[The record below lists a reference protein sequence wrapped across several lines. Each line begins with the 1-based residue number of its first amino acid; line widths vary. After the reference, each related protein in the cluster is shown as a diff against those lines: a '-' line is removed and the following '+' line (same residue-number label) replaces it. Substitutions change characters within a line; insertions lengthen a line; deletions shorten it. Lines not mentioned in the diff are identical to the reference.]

1 MKTIT
6 KVYNLYTI
14 DELDEKAKET
24 AYAKWVEGNDYYFLS
39 DYLDERLHELLE
51 EKGITDTND
60 TSKAGTKPT
69 RVQYSLSYCQGDG
82 AMFEGVFMWNGYTVK
97 VKHSGHYTHYNSKT
111 IDIYKEE
118 ENGEEYNANDDVL
131 KEFDDLYKTICKEL
145 ERQGYDFI
153 EYEDSMEAFE
163 QACEANEYTF
173 TIDGV
178 IDNQ

>member
-6 KVYNLYTI
+6 KVYEVYNYEELT
-14 DELDEKAKET
+14 DEAKEKAL
-24 AYAKWVEGNDYYFLS
+24 AKWVEGNDYYFLS
-39 DYLDERLHELLE
+39 DYLNERLHELLE
-51 EKGITDTND
+51 ENKIADTND

-69 RVQYSLSYCQGDG
+69 QVQYSLSCCQGDG
-82 AMFEGVFMWNGYTVK
+82 AMFEGVFMWKGYTVK

-111 IDIYKEE
+111 IDIYK
-118 ENGEEYNANDDVL
+118 
-131 KEFDDLYKTICKEL
+131 
-145 ERQGYDFI
+145 YDFI